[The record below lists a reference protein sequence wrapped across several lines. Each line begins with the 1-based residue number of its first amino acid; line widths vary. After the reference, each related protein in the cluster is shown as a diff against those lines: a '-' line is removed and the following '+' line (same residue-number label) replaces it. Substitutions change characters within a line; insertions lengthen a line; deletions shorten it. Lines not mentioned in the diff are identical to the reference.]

1 MTAPTSSTTTNVS
14 HSPQPKGPPRRN
26 NNNKRNLRRNPPFWH
41 DGLLVVI
48 GMACLCCWC
57 NPLLHGS
64 HAFLF
69 SSSSSFSS
77 FSSSHG
83 SLACRRRLNHG
94 IVHGEAGSQTT
105 TTRQR
110 RRRIRNEDC
119 SPLWFHTATT
129 VPIPTTTCDLFR
141 DDQHDD
147 KSNKKHPFISS
158 SNYNDEGAANRPAQD
173 QRLVLLEQPVVSLSS
188 EEITS
193 MATFVVQEL
202 GWLWLRK
209 RQQQQQLQPLNDT
222 GWRDLRPWSNQTLL
236 NPEQE
241 ETVRQ
246 PPPRRMT
253 RRNGTTP
260 SPMASTHD
268 RDTPTTIPAWDS
280 SEWMT
285 APPPSAAMLQAPEV
299 TEAHWTA
306 DWLHC
311 TIFLA
316 PATKKGAR
324 LGKQWTSKKK
334 QSIPMVYVPT
344 QEERR
349 FHRAMRRHIFPT
361 PPKNNHNDNPQ
372 SISPPP
378 PPPTPLFA
386 PHQPLHVS
394 LTFRYRRPNGHYV
407 QSNRS
412 LPLKPQYYQSS
423 GKQDPSMGGDVDNLA
438 KMVLDAMKQLAY
450 VDDRQVVSLTSTK
463 TWADQAESV
472 GSTTVVIWALSS
484 LS

>member
-1 MTAPTSSTTTNVS
+1 MTSTTITTNVS
-14 HSPQPKGPPRRN
+14 HPKRQPRRRRRITQ
-26 NNNKRNLRRNPPFWH
+26 RNLMRRNLILSPVS
-41 DGLLVVI
+41 LLWYDVLLLPI
-48 GMACLCCWC
+48 ASMTCIWWWCCCCSCLD
-57 NPLLHGS
+57 GS
-64 HAFLF
+64 HAFGVL
-69 SSSSSFSS
+69 SSPLVPHRSSLVYPCST
-77 FSSSHG
+77 G
-83 SLACRRRLNHG
+83 
-94 IVHGEAGSQTT
+94 T
-105 TTRQR
+105 TTRQQQQQQR
-110 RRRIRNEDC
+110 RRRNENND
-119 SPLWFHTATT
+119 PLWFCTPTT
-129 VPIPTTTCDLFR
+129 VPTRPLTTITSRLFR
-141 DDQHDD
+141 IDD
-147 KSNKKHPFISS
+147 KPHKKHPFISS
-158 SNYNDEGAANRPAQD
+158 ANHDNDGAANRPTQE
-173 QRLVLLEQPVVSLSS
+173 QRLVLLQQPVVSLSS
-188 EEITS
+188 EEVTS

-209 RQQQQQLQPLNDT
+209 RQQQQFQPLNDT
-222 GWRDLRPWSNQTLL
+222 GWRDLLWSNQTLL
-236 NPEQE
+236 DLEQE

-285 APPPSAAMLQAPEV
+285 EPPPSAAMLQAPEV
-299 TEAHWTA
+299 TEAQWTA

-349 FHRAMRRHIFPT
+349 FHRAMRRHIFPSQ
-361 PPKNNHNDNPQ
+361 PKNNHNDNPQ
-372 SISPPP
+372 SISPP